1 MQDDNNRKTGNSNAG
16 DPSPKRKAE
25 GLANSLQVERSY
37 TPDRNAMLAA
47 LRVVLGLPK
56 VPPGRTEELR
66 R

>member
-1 MQDDNNRKTGNSNAG
+1 MAAKDREGQQVKADRKVVIQRA
-16 DPSPKRKAE
+16 KR
-25 GLANSLQVERSY
+25 LANPPEVERVW

-56 VPPGRTEELR
+56 TPPRWLEELR